1 MYRVPLD
8 LDLSKIVGEFAT
20 QVGVGQFDLQ
30 FTFGPVNFAIQSPVT
45 LSRNGEVVGGWK
57 EGQWPDATF
66 YDVMN
71 SSVIRWEIPDDR
83 RIVIHLA
90 NGLAIHLNDDSDQ
103 YECMQIS
110 FEGDSGVAII

>member
-20 QVGVGQFDLQ
+20 QVRVGQFDLQ
-30 FTFGPVNFAIQSPVT
+30 FTFGPVNLAVQSPVI
-45 LSRNGEVVGGWK
+45 LSRNGEVVGSWK
-57 EGQWPDATF
+57 EGQWPDSTF
-66 YDVMN
+66 YEVMN

-90 NGLAIHLNDDSDQ
+90 NGLAIQLNDDSEE

-110 FEGDSGVAII
+110 FEGEPGAVII

>member
-20 QVGVGQFDLQ
+20 QVRVGQFDLQ
-30 FTFGPVNFAIQSPVT
+30 FTFGPVNFAIHSQVT
-45 LSRNGEVVGGWK
+45 LSRNGELVGNWK

-66 YDVMN
+66 YDVLN

-83 RIVIHLA
+83 RIVIHLE

-110 FEGDSGVAII
+110 FEGEPGVAII

>member
-20 QVGVGQFDLQ
+20 QVRVGQFDIQ
-30 FTFGPVNFAIQSPVT
+30 FAFGPVNFAIQSQIT
-45 LSRNGEVVGGWK
+45 LSKNGAVVGGWK
-57 EGQWPDATF
+57 SGRWPDTTF

-71 SSVIRWEIPDDR
+71 STVIRWEVPDDR
-83 RIVIHLA
+83 RIVIHLE
-90 NGLAIHLNDDSDQ
+90 NGLAIHLSDDSDR

-110 FEGDSGVAII
+110 VDGELGVQII